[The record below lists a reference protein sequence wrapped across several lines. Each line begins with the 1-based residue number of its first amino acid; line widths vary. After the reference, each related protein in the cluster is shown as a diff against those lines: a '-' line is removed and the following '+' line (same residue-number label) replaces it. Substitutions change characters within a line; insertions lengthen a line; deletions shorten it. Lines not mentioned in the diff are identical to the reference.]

1 MKQSNIK
8 DIEFDIKD
16 GKLLLN
22 IHKDFMIRYLS
33 DDVDLSNEILLFES
47 DIKDVIGE
55 NFIETIDDDSGAWS
69 KDYVTSANNKWWIHL
84 NGNNFPFLILYFV
97 CLKFDGKY
105 VTIDVIKFNN
115 DSNLS
120 GYDPLDL
127 MLNYNKDI
135 EFNLEFNKFM
145 KSPSKDNGLYV
156 KPYDLND
163 LFDK

>member
-33 DDVDLSNEILLFES
+33 NNGDLSNEILLFES
-47 DIKDVIGE
+47 DIKDIIGE
-55 NFIETIDDDSGAWS
+55 NFIEIIDDDSSAWS
-69 KDYVTSANNKWWIHL
+69 KDYYTSSNNKIFIRL
-84 NGNNFPFLILYFV
+84 NDNSLCMFSYFV

-105 VTIDVIKFNN
+105 VTIYDVCFNV
-115 DSNLS
+115 DEGLS
-120 GYDPLDL
+120 DYYFLDL
-127 MLNYNKDI
+127 VSSFNKDKL
-135 EFNLEFNKFM
+135 FNLKFDKFM
-145 KSPSKDNGLYV
+145 KSPSKDNGLYI

-163 LFDK
+163 LCDK